1 MMKTI
6 LIGLV
11 AVLVVAGVAFYF
23 LYANLGG
30 IVKAA
35 IEKYGTEATQAKV
48 TVDSVTLSATD
59 GAGSISGLSVGNP
72 TGFATPTAVTVGA
85 VSVKID
91 TGSITKTPIVIKEV
105 VIAAPKVTYERGNTG
120 GNLEKIQENV
130 TKYAGVGG
138 GGKPAASSG
147 GKQEPKVIIENLY
160 VRDGQISISH
170 TALQGRTLSSGLP
183 TIHLRDIGKDKG
195 GATPAEVAE
204 KVLGAITQSASKV
217 ASVDLDKALGQLKGA
232 IGGAVGGAGGQLQ
245 NAPAAV
251 GDRLQGILG
260 GGSKQQ

>member
-1 MMKTI
+1 MMKKI

-11 AVLVVAGVAFYF
+11 AIVVVAGVAFYF

-72 TGFATPTAVTVGA
+72 TGFATPTSVTVGA

-91 TGSITKTPIVIKEV
+91 TGSITKTPIIIKEV

-138 GGKPAASSG
+138 NKPAASSS

-217 ASVDLDKALGQLKGA
+217 ASVDLDKALGQIKGA
-232 IGGAVGGAGGQLQ
+232 IGGAVGGAAGQLQ

-260 GGSKQQ
+260 GKQQ